1 MKELDIGEVA
11 RQTALPPST
20 LRFYEKK
27 GLIRAI
33 GRKGLR
39 RQYSER
45 VLEQLALIALARAG
59 GFTLDEISAMFNDN
73 GVATIDRQALLTRAD
88 EIDSM
93 LRQLTSV
100 RDGLR
105 HIAGCTAPDH
115 LQCPTFRQIL
125 ARAHRFA
132 PLTFGKPGS
141 AVLTPGGRE

>member
-100 RDGLR
+100 RMACG
-105 HIAGCTAPDH
+105 I
-115 LQCPTFRQIL
+115 LQAVRRPITCN
-125 ARAHRFA
+125 ARRFA
-132 PLTFGKPGS
+132 RSSRARTGS
-141 AVLTPGGRE
+141 RR